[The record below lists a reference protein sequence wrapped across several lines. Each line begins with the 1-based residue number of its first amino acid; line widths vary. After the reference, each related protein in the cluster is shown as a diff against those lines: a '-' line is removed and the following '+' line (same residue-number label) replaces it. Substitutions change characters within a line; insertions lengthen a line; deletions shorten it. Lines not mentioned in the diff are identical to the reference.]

1 MDARGDQFCLAI
13 LAIALLA
20 SAGPLAA
27 EETPAR
33 GGTAVVAVIAD
44 PGHLNP
50 AITTAS
56 NVHAVADSLFNGL
69 VELDRQLRPGPDL
82 AESWR
87 VSDDGKTY
95 TFQLVPGV
103 HWHDGTALTAA
114 DVKFTF
120 EQVLFKYHARTKAG
134 LGAVV
139 KEIETPDERTV
150 VFRLKQPY
158 GAFLQGL
165 DVTEAPIL
173 PKHIY
178 AEGDPNQNPA
188 NLKPVGS
195 GPFRLESYQIG
206 EGATLV
212 RNPVYFKPQL
222 PFLDKL
228 AIRIIPDATTQ
239 LLALSQ
245 GEVDYVSGISGVDA
259 DRLKSRG
266 GVTLV
271 DTTSSSGG
279 SNCIMT
285 MSFNLDR
292 PATATLEV
300 RQALAHA
307 IDRDRILRQVI
318 FGRGRVA
325 DAPISSGIP
334 WAHAP
339 GILARYDYSPEKA
352 AALLDAA
359 GYKRRADGTRL
370 ALDITHFPTFNK
382 YGELIRQDLA
392 QIGVNV
398 TIRPLD
404 RAAFVETVF
413 SKRDFDLNL
422 ISYCNGL
429 DPDLGVRR
437 MYVSSNIGNIA
448 FSNAAAYRNQRIDE
462 LFAAGSATVT
472 LEQRSRLYAEI
483 QAIVAKDPPYWW
495 LVETDF
501 TTAYRDAFHGF
512 APWTGQF
519 AERAWMTR

>member
-1 MDARGDQFCLAI
+1 MDTSDHCRLAI
-13 LAIALLA
+13 LAIVLL
-20 SAGPLAA
+20 SGAGPLKGA
-27 EETPAR
+27 ETPIR

-44 PGHLNP
+44 PGQLNP

-69 VELDRQLRPGPDL
+69 VELDRQLQPLPDL
-82 AESWR
+82 AESWK
-87 VSDDGKTY
+87 VSDDGSAY
-95 TFQLVPGV
+95 TFRLAPDVS
-103 HWHDGTALTAA
+103 WHDGVPLTAA

-120 EQVLFKYHARTKAG
+120 EQLLFKYHARTKAG

-158 GAFLQGL
+158 GALLQGL

-178 AEGDPNQNPA
+178 ADSDPNQNPT
-188 NLKPVGS
+188 NVRPVGS
-195 GPFRLESYQIG
+195 GPFRFESYQLG
-206 EGATLV
+206 DSVTLV
-212 RNPVYFKPQL
+212 RNPVYFKPQF
-222 PFLDKL
+222 PFLDKV
-228 AIRIIPDATTQ
+228 AIRVIPDATTQ
-239 LLALSQ
+239 VLALTQ
-245 GEVDYVSGISGVDA
+245 GEVDYASGISGADA
-259 DRLKSRG
+259 DHLKNRG
-266 GVTLV
+266 GITLV

-292 PATATLEV
+292 PGTAKIEV

-307 IDRDRILRQVI
+307 IDRNRILHQVI
-318 FGRGRVA
+318 FDRGRVA

-334 WAHAP
+334 WAHAS
-339 GILARYDYSPEKA
+339 GVLARYDYSPEKA

-359 GYKRRADGTRL
+359 GYNRRADGTRL
-370 ALDITHFPTFNK
+370 ALDITQFPTFTK

-413 SKRDFDLNL
+413 DKRDFDLNL

-462 LFAAGSATVT
+462 LFALGSATNT
-472 LEQRSRLYAEI
+472 LEERRRIYAEI
-483 QAIVAKDPPYWW
+483 QAIVAKDLPYWW

-519 AERAWMTR
+519 SERAWMRR